1 MIKLKLN
8 RKGSAIAFALLIAI
22 ILLISEFYLMNQNSN
37 NLLIRKHNINNL
49 QSYFAAKSAIQHA
62 MLKCQIMPTQLYD
75 AASFA
80 AARNPY
86 FDFGEYAEMP
96 AAAFKNK
103 FFSGENVYIKLAN
116 NINPGP
122 RFLTNS
128 IKADY
133 SSLNTWSEVSKVPNN
148 AKDYLNKFREDIT
161 FNSKESKSFV
171 YPYIFSYDVTDLS
184 VIAVQGHRKYN
195 EEAVK
200 ITVVGRWQN
209 DKLGEQKETTLTT
222 IVRIKRNE

>member
-1 MIKLKLN
+1 MKKLN

-37 NLLIRKHNINNL
+37 NLIIRKKNINNL

-86 FDFGEYAEMP
+86 FDFGEYAEKP
-96 AAAFKNK
+96 ASVFKNK
-103 FFSGENVYIKLAN
+103 YFSGENVYIKLAN

-122 RFLTNS
+122 RFLTKS
-128 IKADY
+128 IKGDY
-133 SSLNTWSEVSKVPNN
+133 NNLSSWSEVSKVPDN
-148 AKDYLNKFREDIT
+148 ACDYLKKYKEDIT
-161 FNSKESKSFV
+161 FNSKESKTFV
-171 YPYIFSYDVTDLS
+171 YPYTFSYDVVDLS
-184 VIAVQGHRKYN
+184 VLALQGHRKYN

-200 ITVVGRWQN
+200 ITVVGRWQ
-209 DKLGEQKETTLTT
+209 DDSLGEQKETTLTT